1 VSKAEDYS
9 GCGHQLNSSVG
20 PYAALDHG
28 FVVEAPAD
36 VAANVERL
44 LTTLRIPAHASP
56 TTYRLEPI
64 ARSDEYTVW
73 RESEPIGTVADAT
86 TAVELLLWAIDEAAV
101 QASDRLLL
109 VHAGAAEKGGRVVVV
124 PGASGAGKS
133 TVVSALV
140 DRGWRYVTDEVV
152 ALDLKSK
159 LVAPYP
165 RAAKVELPAAV
176 LLGLVEAG
184 AGNPPDA
191 YRVPFPAGS
200 GAPVAMVV
208 VPSVEPAAPVMLA
221 PMRPADAVSTMAAST
236 WNLSRHR
243 QSGLDLLA
251 SLARRP
257 CYRVRLGDPR
267 EVAAAIDRAVNGT

>member
-1 VSKAEDYS
+1 LST
-9 GCGHQLNSSVG
+9 SVG

-36 VAANVERL
+36 LAAHVERL
-44 LTTLRIPAHASP
+44 LSTLRVASHASP

-64 ARSDEYTVW
+64 APADEYTVW

-109 VHAGAAEKGGRVVVV
+109 VHAGAVEKGGRIVVV

-152 ALDLKSK
+152 ALDVESK

-184 AGNPPDA
+184 AVRPADA
-191 YRVPFPAGS
+191 YRVPFPPGS
-200 GAPVAMVV
+200 SAAVAMVV
-208 VPSVEPAAPVMLA
+208 VPSVEPAARVTLE
-221 PMRPADAVSTMAAST
+221 PMRPAEAVSAMAAST

-243 QSGLDLLA
+243 QRGLDLLA
-251 SLARRP
+251 SLARQP
-257 CYRVRLGDPR
+257 CYRVRLGGPR
-267 EVAAAIDRAVNGT
+267 EVAAAIDSAVCAT

>member
-1 VSKAEDYS
+1 MST
-9 GCGHQLNSSVG
+9 SVG

-28 FVVEAPAD
+28 FVVEAHAD

-44 LTTLRIPAHASP
+44 LTTLRVPAHASP
-56 TTYRLEPI
+56 TTYRLERI
-64 ARSDEYTVW
+64 AGGDEYTVW
-73 RESEPIGTVADAT
+73 RESEAIGTVADAT
-86 TAVELLLWAIDEAAV
+86 IAVELLLWAIDEAAV

-109 VHAGAAEKGGRVVVV
+109 VHAGAAEKRGRIVVV

-152 ALDLKSK
+152 ALDLESK

-191 YRVPFPAGS
+191 FRVPFPPAS
-200 GAPVAMVV
+200 SAAVAMVV
-208 VPSVEPAAPVMLA
+208 VPSVEPAARVTLE
-221 PMRPADAVSTMAAST
+221 PMRPAEAVSTMAASA

-243 QSGLDLLA
+243 QRGLDVLA

-267 EVAAAIDRAVNGT
+267 AVAAAIDGTVCAT